1 MFDLCSLCTNQFCL
15 CFFPE
20 NAEHCPWAASAE
32 ADVMRFPRRDD
43 KDQQLSCKFISS
55 VLYICCV
62 FNFMLCVTPPS
73 PFQPPTS
80 PPSPSF
86 FSCVH
91 GWILFE
97 LLLSICT
104 KYICRCFLRRMQGS
118 ALCSVSKRR
127 EAVFLRRDDEE
138 QQLLGKCVLPYLISS
153 FLIICCV
160 WPPFIFPCPWS
171 PSPSNPSPFHRTS
184 FLVSCAWMNNVWF
197 M

>member
-1 MFDLCSLCTNQFCL
+1 MVQDASDQLQNIYASKLTRPDEFSSPQTLACDKTFTCDFFL
-15 CFFPE
+15 CFFLE
-20 NAEHCPWAASAE
+20 NEEHCPRAVSAE
-32 ADVMRFPRRDD
+32 TDVMRFPRRDD

-55 VLYICCV
+55 VLYICCM

-127 EAVFLRRDDEE
+127 CEAVFFRRDDEE
-138 QQLLGKCVLPYLISS
+138 QQLLGKCVLPYWYL
-153 FLIICCV
+153 
-160 WPPFIFPCPWS
+160 PF
-171 PSPSNPSPFHRTS
+171 
-184 FLVSCAWMNNVWF
+184 
-197 M
+197 